1 MRRGEEAGE
10 EGDEGDEEGAGW
22 EEGWGWE
29 GGEEAEE
36 GADEEEGSADEGEG
50 AEGDDL
56 GCPFAFAR
64 FGHGHVA
71 FFGDAEGSDETADL
85 IARVAGT
92 PREATSA

>member
-1 MRRGEEAGE
+1 MSYVMQKDIFY
-10 EGDEGDEEGAGW
+10 DELKVYENLLTTA
-22 EEGWGWE
+22 
-29 GGEEAEE
+29 
-36 GADEEEGSADEGEG
+36 
-50 AEGDDL
+50 L
-56 GCPFAFAR
+56 LR

>member
-10 EGDEGDEEGAGW
+10 EGEEEGAGW
-22 EEGWGWE
+22 EEG
-29 GGEEAEE
+29 GETEE
-36 GADEEEGSADEGEG
+36 GAEGSADEEEG